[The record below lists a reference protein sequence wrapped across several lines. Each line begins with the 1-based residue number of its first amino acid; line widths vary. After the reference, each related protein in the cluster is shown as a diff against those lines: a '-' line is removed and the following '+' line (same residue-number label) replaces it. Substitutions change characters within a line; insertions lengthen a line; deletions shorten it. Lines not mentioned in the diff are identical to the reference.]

1 VSLLRAG
8 EQARAQQ
15 LLDGRR
21 DARLGARTLRDA
33 LQRAEVLQLVPEAE
47 HFAVRDGAVA
57 VPPAVGWLEADAS
70 ADDDPLLLAKERQ
83 AQQAEFAAGDAK
95 AAVAV
100 WGDLLGERGPQ
111 GRARWPVLAAAAWQG
126 QRSGDAERAA
136 RLARELDEALAAA
149 DAADLR
155 APSAGRAVASAA
167 LLAAERTQALPA
179 WAQALLP
186 ALDPALAAP
195 LFARLRERGV
205 HAGALEARQQAVA
218 ARRARLRAAQQLFG
232 APSPSAHSGRLWL
245 WFPGHDE
252 TGVGEGALADAPPFA
267 TALAARLGVEAPL
280 LVDGPQ
286 FRLGYVPDDAEEVV
300 PSLWYVEPRPP
311 AALPLFARPAA
322 ALAAVLTL
330 AFVFAGSALLAV
342 RALRQRAAAVRTRA
356 EFLTMV
362 THELKTPLAAI
373 RLLGEM
379 LVEGRVPAGREREY
393 YGLLAG
399 EAARLSM
406 LIENVL
412 DLGRM
417 ERGER
422 AYDLRATDLAEIVR
436 ESVALFAPVAQR
448 DGVALALD
456 EGAPRAVAP
465 ADRGALLQA
474 LLNVLDNARKYAA
487 AGGRIAVTTA
497 ARGASFEVALRD
509 FGPGV
514 ADDEREAIFDRFH
527 RGARHAHG
535 AVPGVGL
542 GLYLAR
548 QIARR
553 HGGELRCA
561 QPPDGPGAV
570 FTFTLPCAQGGA

>member
-1 VSLLRAG
+1 
-8 EQARAQQ
+8 
-15 LLDGRR
+15 
-21 DARLGARTLRDA
+21 
-33 LQRAEVLQLVPEAE
+33 
-47 HFAVRDGAVA
+47 VRDC
-57 VPPAVGWLEADAS
+57 
-70 ADDDPLLLAKERQ
+70 
-83 AQQAEFAAGDAK
+83 
-95 AAVAV
+95 
-100 WGDLLGERGPQ
+100 
-111 GRARWPVLAAAAWQG
+111 
-126 QRSGDAERAA
+126 
-136 RLARELDEALAAA
+136 
-149 DAADLR
+149 
-155 APSAGRAVASAA
+155 
-167 LLAAERTQALPA
+167 
-179 WAQALLP
+179 
-186 ALDPALAAP
+186 
-195 LFARLRERGV
+195 
-205 HAGALEARQQAVA
+205 
-218 ARRARLRAAQQLFG
+218 
-232 APSPSAHSGRLWL
+232 
-245 WFPGHDE
+245 
-252 TGVGEGALADAPPFA
+252 
-267 TALAARLGVEAPL
+267 
-280 LVDGPQ
+280 
-286 FRLGYVPDDAEEVV
+286 
-300 PSLWYVEPRPP
+300 WYVTPRQPAEP
-311 AALPLFARPAA
+311 PLFARPAA

-330 AFVFAGSALLAV
+330 AFVFAGSALFAV
-342 RALRQRAAAVRTRA
+342 RALRQQAAAVRTRA

-422 AYDLRATDLAEIVR
+422 AYDLRPTDLAEVVR

-448 DGVALALD
+448 DGVELALY

-487 AGGRIAVTTA
+487 AGRRIAVTTA

-514 ADDEREAIFDRFH
+514 ADDEREAIFDRFR

-542 GLYLAR
+542 GLHLAQ

-561 QPPDGPGAV
+561 RPADGPGAV
-570 FTFTLPCAQGGA
+570 FTFTLPCAEGGA